1 MLHCIWWA
9 ELYISE
15 KHVTKKSGADNGK
28 QTKKPRDE
36 TPTGWQILT
45 GNARSSALATLARQH
60 CRRAAGSARPRLRC
74 LGTSSSPDSS
84 RGSLSANLI
93 SARARA
99 SLSGQLETGEPTLVG
114 SQSKQSVWLWLQD
127 TPESFRLRDDTSKH
141 NCGRTV
147 QIKPA

>member
-1 MLHCIWWA
+1 M
-9 ELYISE
+9 E
-15 KHVTKKSGADNGK
+15 NK
-28 QTKKPRDE
+28 QKNQGMKLRRVDRFSP
-36 TPTGWQILT
+36 
-45 GNARSSALATLARQH
+45 ATLARQH

-99 SLSGQLETGEPTLVG
+99 SLSGQLETGEPTLGG

-127 TPESFRLRDDTSKH
+127 TPESFRLRDDTSKQNAH
-141 NCGRTV
+141 DGTFRGKKKRPKAETRCTN
-147 QIKPA
+147 QLN